1 MEGFPRLNL
10 PECGLTFKSTTGGRM
25 RVYDSL
31 RSRWVALTPE
41 EYVRQYFVAYMIDVL
56 GFSPHRLAIERG
68 IVLNGTQRR
77 FDALAYDD
85 FGRPLV
91 VVEFKAPNIAVSQRT
106 FDQIVR
112 DRKSVV

>member
-1 MEGFPRLNL
+1 
-10 PECGLTFKSTTGGRM
+10 
-25 RVYDSL
+25 
-31 RSRWVALTPE
+31 
-41 EYVRQYFVAYMIDVL
+41 MIDVL

-112 DRKSVV
+112 YNSVLRVPYLIVSNGLTHYCCHIDYTTPRVTFLPTIPPYSEL